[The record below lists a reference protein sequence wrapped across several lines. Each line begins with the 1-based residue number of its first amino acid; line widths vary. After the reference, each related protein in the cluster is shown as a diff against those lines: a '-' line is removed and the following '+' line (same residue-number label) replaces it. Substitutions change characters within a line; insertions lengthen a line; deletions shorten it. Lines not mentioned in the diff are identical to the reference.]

1 MEPAPAPVTMDD
13 PTDPRRYNPVRP
25 AFRAWERTHPR
36 TIPIPP
42 QRGEFA
48 ELADL
53 VREALA
59 LGVGR

>member
-1 MEPAPAPVTMDD
+1 MEPGPCPITMDD
-13 PTDPRRYNPVRP
+13 PDDPRRYSPVRP
-25 AFRAWERTHPR
+25 AFRAWGRTRPR
-36 TIPIPP
+36 TVPP

-59 LGVGR
+59 LGVDR